1 MNTHICSISDVK
13 LLINYNKLQLQ
24 IQNHHVQHHI
34 LSSVDIRTSLVILH
48 LCDIPHLTPHPPEKE
63 TKIRFKYVLRKQQRV
78 FTWVLLNSCYK
89 SCTKLLQGGQ
99 SLAAVSNKSSLLLA
113 TLDL

>member
-1 MNTHICSISDVK
+1 MNKHICSISDVK

-48 LCDIPHLTPHPPEKE
+48 LCDIPHLTPHPPKKE
-63 TKIRFKYVLRKQQRV
+63 NKDKVQICVAKATKSIHLGFVEQ
-78 FTWVLLNSCYK
+78 
-89 SCTKLLQGGQ
+89 LLQELYQIITGG
-99 SLAAVSNKSSLLLA
+99 SVSSSCI
-113 TLDL
+113 